1 MKYSK
6 FTSHFKTL
14 IYFFTK
20 FQILTM
26 SNQPINDQISNF
38 PLFDEDS
45 TAFSVVKKDEQQ
57 KVEQSKKCKILKNNA
72 KSSDDKSTTKTK
84 ETSMIQQFSF
94 LTTEKT
100 INEQILT
107 DIKIQKEIKKIIQK
121 SKYKP
126 HQKWSKEEDEKLK
139 KLVEEFGVND
149 WRHLAKKMEGR
160 NSRQCR
166 ERYQYYLN
174 PSLIQGQWTREE
186 DELIISLRNNLGPQW
201 MKISKYFEH
210 RTDAM
215 IKNRYNLL
223 VRTSIRQNRKKL
235 SKSAKK
241 KKIVEQPIS
250 PLSSTPLSPVPTTVF
265 TDDLFENDFTCN
277 DDIYHI
283 VNNESLNDITNFDD
297 FFLSYD

>member
-1 MKYSK
+1 MSLN
-6 FTSHFKTL
+6 FNELSVIDPSMTIPIDPFNENLSL
-14 IYFFTK
+14 LN
-20 FQILTM
+20 LTDD
-26 SNQPINDQISNF
+26 INDEMNIVNHNNSLISLCKNKTEIKASKNHKESLTTKQNSQSLLTKIDLNNFDYVSSCISNNIN
-38 PLFDEDS
+38 S
-45 TAFSVVKKDEQQ
+45 NMN
-57 KVEQSKKCKILKNNA
+57 EQSCSTNKK
-72 KSSDDKSTTKTK
+72 
-84 ETSMIQQFSF
+84 
-94 LTTEKT
+94 
-100 INEQILT
+100 
-107 DIKIQKEIKKIIQK
+107 QKKKPIFI
-121 SKYKP
+121 P
-126 HQKWSKEEDEKLK
+126 HKKWSKEEDEKLK

-223 VRTSIRQNRKKL
+223 VRNSIRQNRKKL

-265 TDDLFENDFTCN
+265 TDDLFENDFTCD

>member
-6 FTSHFKTL
+6 FTSHFKIL
-14 IYFFTK
+14 IYFLTK
-20 FQILTM
+20 FQISTM
-26 SNQPINDQISNF
+26 CNRPINDQIGNF
-38 PLFDEDS
+38 PLFDDDS
-45 TAFSVVKKDEQQ
+45 TVFSVVEKEEQQ

-72 KSSDDKSTTKTK
+72 KLSDDKITTKTK
-84 ETSMIQQFSF
+84 GTSLIQHFSF

-107 DIKIQKEIKKIIQK
+107 DIKIQKEINKIIQK

-223 VRTSIRQNRKKL
+223 IRNSNRQKEECSFKSHYFNNSIISNQEIEISQK
-235 SKSAKK
+235 
-241 KKIVEQPIS
+241 VEDKQTFCDGFDIS
-250 PLSSTPLSPVPTTVF
+250 
-265 TDDLFENDFTCN
+265 FEFPEEIEDNSILRINDG
-277 DDIYHI
+277 
-283 VNNESLNDITNFDD
+283 ESIDFIDWSFDFLNQ
-297 FFLSYD
+297 

>member
-6 FTSHFKTL
+6 FTSHFKIL
-14 IYFFTK
+14 IYFLTK
-20 FQILTM
+20 FQISTM
-26 SNQPINDQISNF
+26 CNRPINDQIGNF
-38 PLFDEDS
+38 PLFDDDS
-45 TAFSVVKKDEQQ
+45 TVFSVVEKEEQQ

-72 KSSDDKSTTKTK
+72 KLSDDKITTKTK
-84 ETSMIQQFSF
+84 GTSLIQHFSF

-107 DIKIQKEIKKIIQK
+107 DIKIQKEINKIIQK

-215 IKNRYNLL
+215 IKNRFHFL
-223 VRTSIRQNRKKL
+223 IRKEN
-235 SKSAKK
+235 KK
-241 KKIVEQPIS
+241 KEKDAAVVENVEIHNEMIQNS
-250 PLSSTPLSPVPTTVF
+250 LAF
-265 TDDLFENDFTCN
+265 
-277 DDIYHI
+277 
-283 VNNESLNDITNFDD
+283 NNESISDESSNDLYNSSFIQMEEEDEY
-297 FFLSYD
+297 FLSGDYMFDNDSIEPFAF

>member
-1 MKYSK
+1 MESVINCSNNSLL
-6 FTSHFKTL
+6 FGDF
-14 IYFFTK
+14 
-20 FQILTM
+20 LTNNHQLYNF
-26 SNQPINDQISNF
+26 SVFDDNNNKNINDNQQLVEFQSSQVYI
-38 PLFDEDS
+38 PKQ
-45 TAFSVVKKDEQQ
+45 KK
-57 KVEQSKKCKILKNNA
+57 
-72 KSSDDKSTTKTK
+72 
-84 ETSMIQQFSF
+84 
-94 LTTEKT
+94 
-100 INEQILT
+100 
-107 DIKIQKEIKKIIQK
+107 
-121 SKYKP
+121 KP
-126 HQKWSKEEDEKLK
+126 IFIPHKKWSKEEDEKLK

-223 VRTSIRQNRKKL
+223 VRNSIRQNRKKL